1 MTSQDL
7 LTERYGAPAPW
18 RRRSLLAAVA
28 VVAAVSLAWLA
39 WTTLVHA
46 NPSVRSDIVG
56 FDVVDDH
63 TTTAVVDVRV
73 GADATD
79 VQCLVRA
86 YAADK
91 VVVGERVFTPT
102 GDGRTEVSVRTERLA
117 TAIENVG
124 CTADG
129 QSRPR

>member
-7 LTERYGAPAPW
+7 LAERYGAPSPW
-18 RRRSLLAAVA
+18 RRRSLLALVA
-28 VVAAVSLAWLA
+28 VVAVTSLGWLA

-46 NPSVRSDIVG
+46 SPSVRSDIVG
-56 FDVVDDH
+56 FEVVDDH
-63 TTTAVVDVRV
+63 TATAVVDVRV
-73 GADATD
+73 QDDAAD

-86 YAADK
+86 YATDK

-117 TAIENVG
+117 TAVENVG
-124 CTADG
+124 CTAEG
-129 QSRPR
+129 QPRPR

>member
-1 MTSQDL
+1 M
-7 LTERYGAPAPW
+7 
-18 RRRSLLAAVA
+18 
-28 VVAAVSLAWLA
+28 VAAASLGWLA

-46 NPSVRSDIVG
+46 NPPVRSDIVG
-56 FDVVDDH
+56 FEVVDVH

-73 GADATD
+73 ESDATD

-86 YAADK
+86 YATDK

-102 GDGRTEVSVRTERLA
+102 GDGRTEISVRTERLA
-117 TAIENVG
+117 TAVENVG

-129 QSRPR
+129 QLRPR

>member
-1 MTSQDL
+1 MAT
-7 LTERYGAPAPW
+7 P
-18 RRRSLLAAVA
+18 LAARRGRRGGRG
-28 VVAAVSLAWLA
+28 LAGLA
-39 WTTLVHA
+39 GLDDAWCTRA
-46 NPSVRSDIVG
+46 RRCESDIVG

-73 GADATD
+73 ESDATD

-86 YAADK
+86 YATDK

-117 TAIENVG
+117 TAVENVG

-129 QSRPR
+129 QLRPR